1 MKTAI
6 VGPGAMGSLFAYYL
20 TSAGEELWLIDHRP
34 ARAEKIKKDG
44 IKIEGISG
52 EHHFK
57 PQITAD
63 PEEVGEAE
71 LIIICVKAYDTE
83 AAIKRIAPLIGKTT
97 TVLSVQN
104 GKGNL
109 EIIAEVVGEGQVIGG
124 TTAQGATV
132 LGEGHIRHAGLGE
145 TIIGCPAEAA
155 SKRLEA
161 VADLFNRSG
170 FEASTTDDLEGLI
183 WSKLLINVGIN
194 ALTALTRLKN
204 GQLLDH
210 PGTRKLMAEA
220 VSEGVK
226 VMETKGIHLSYPDAV
241 DKVESVARATAA
253 NISSMLQDVLKKR
266 RTEVDYING
275 VIVSEGHKL
284 RINTPVNQSLTYLVK
299 TLEASYDNQ
308 IYLFQEIAGSS
319 KGLSP

>member
-20 TSAGEELWLIDHRP
+20 ISAGEEVWLIDHRP

-57 PQITAD
+57 PRITAN
-63 PEEVGEAE
+63 PEEAGEAE

-83 AAIKRIAPLIGKTT
+83 AAIKSVAPLIGETT

-109 EIIAEVVGEGQVIGG
+109 EIIAGVVGEEQVIGG

-145 TIIGCPAEAA
+145 TIIGSPAEAA
-155 SKRLEA
+155 SKRLEPVTA
-161 VADLFNRSG
+161 LFNRSG
-170 FEASTTDDLEGLI
+170 VETSTTDDLEGLI
-183 WSKLLINVGIN
+183 WGKLLINVGIN

-204 GQLLDH
+204 GHLLDY

-220 VSEGVK
+220 VSEGAK
-226 VMETKGIHLSYPDAV
+226 VVDAKGIHLSYPDAV

-253 NISSMLQDVLKKR
+253 NISSMLQDVLKRKC
-266 RTEVDYING
+266 TEVDYING
-275 VIVSEGHKL
+275 VIVSEGQKL

-308 IYLFQEIAGSS
+308 IWHFPEGSGR
-319 KGLSP
+319 K

>member
-1 MKTAI
+1 MKTVI

-20 TSAGEELWLIDHRP
+20 ISSGEEVWLIDYRL
-34 ARAEKIKKDG
+34 ARVEKIKKEG
-44 IKIEGISG
+44 IKIEGVSG
-52 EHHFK
+52 EHHIK
-57 PQITAD
+57 PRITAD
-63 PEEVGEAE
+63 PKEAGKVE

-83 AAIKRIAPLIGKTT
+83 AAIKRVTPLIGETT

-109 EIIAEVVGEGQVIGG
+109 EIIAEVVEKERVVGG

-145 TIIGCPAEAA
+145 TIIGCPTEAS

-161 VADLFNRSG
+161 VAALFNRSG
-170 FEASTTDDLEGLI
+170 VKTSTTDDLKGLI

-204 GQLLDH
+204 GQLLDY

-220 VSEGVK
+220 VGEGVK
-226 VMETKGIHLSYPDAV
+226 VVEAKGVHLSYPDVV

-253 NISSMLQDVLKKR
+253 NISSMLQDVLKKKH
-266 RTEVDYING
+266 TEVDYING
-275 VIVSEGHKL
+275 AIVSEGQKL
-284 RINTPVNQSLTYLVK
+284 GIETPVNQSLTYLVK
-299 TLEASYDNQ
+299 TLEASYDKQ
-308 IYLFQEIAGSS
+308 IHLFQGIAGSS
-319 KGLSP
+319 KE